1 MFLAP
6 LVGVG
11 FGGLEEG
18 VVHHCFASLK
28 SDWGLLGGEEE
39 VLSLS
44 LSLSL
49 SQKHSLL
56 PSSPSTKTI
65 PSIVPTTT
73 VIWCLSQLVRS
84 FGVVHKLQASKRVF
98 TLLQPMMK
106 RVLTLNPKP

>member
-1 MFLAP
+1 V
-6 LVGVG
+6 LVLGGV
-11 FGGLEEG
+11 EG

-28 SDWGLLGGEEE
+28 SDWEEE

-65 PSIVPTTT
+65 PSIVPTT

-84 FGVVHKLQASKRVF
+84 FGVVQQIASIKKSF